1 MSVLKTAIR
10 ATAACWRWVRT
21 CPRLGSYVFI
31 AGVAWMLFLQ
41 AKGYHKDRVPELP
54 ANGAE
59 YAALTKQGWT
69 QPTEVMLGLDYL
81 LPYLELWMFL
91 GGLIYLL
98 VIIRRWPDTGR
109 MVMPSWVAAGFL
121 SAWAVSN
128 DLAAHLLTGAQL
140 TEMGEPPAHLAIT
153 IKLIFVGLAP
163 LFLPLALHYHAS
175 RPLLQRYT
183 LNSFLGP
190 LAFCFAAFSSLWI
203 IMDLLDHMRDF
214 QAAGISLAGRV
225 GFYVQLLPFIFVTV
239 MPASLLLSVLYGLT
253 RMSRA
258 NEVISMLGA
267 GMSVSQV
274 LRPIFVA
281 GFAVS
286 LLSLIANYYWSPR
299 AEGNR
304 EAIVRALGRG
314 QQDSIMASAMMYQ
327 NEADGR
333 MWYVS
338 SFPFSLKG
346 GQDRIRGIQVREF
359 DGEGRLVR
367 GIVAD
372 SAMWWPNG
380 LWRFFDGRELQYENG
395 IVVAQPEF
403 PTNRWGRAVLDVD
416 DFPET
421 PWSMMSAAITAD
433 YLGVPEL
440 VSYLKAHEGDPASKR
455 APFVTHLNQRFALP
469 WQGFALVLVAAP
481 LGIAYSRRG
490 SLGGIAGSI
499 FIFFTTLFVN
509 DLFLNLGKGNHMPG
523 WLAVWMPP
531 LIYAALG
538 LVLLHYRSQNKDLPS
553 FKFPRRAKVAP
564 ANMHSAAVASS

>member
-1 MSVLKTAIR
+1 M
-10 ATAACWRWVRT
+10 AAFWRWVRT

-31 AGVAWMLFLQ
+31 SGVAWVLYLQ
-41 AKGYHKDRVPELP
+41 ANGYHEDRVPSLP

-59 YAALTKQGWT
+59 YSALIKQGWT
-69 QPTEVMLGLDYL
+69 EPTEMMLGLDYL
-81 LPYLELWMFL
+81 LPYLELWMWL

-121 SAWAVSN
+121 SAWAVSH

-140 TEMGEPPAHLAIT
+140 TEMGEPPAHLAILV
-153 IKLIFVGLAP
+153 KLIFVGLAP
-163 LFLPLALHYHAS
+163 AFAPLALLYHAS

-183 LNSFLGP
+183 LNMFLGP
-190 LAFCFAAFSSLWI
+190 LVFCFAAFSSLWI

-214 QAAGISLAGRV
+214 QIAGISMAGRV

-239 MPASLLLSVLYGLT
+239 MPASLLLSVLYALT
-253 RMSRA
+253 RMSRS
-258 NEVISMLGA
+258 NEIISMLGS

-281 GFAVS
+281 AFGVS

-327 NEADGR
+327 NETAR
-333 MWYVS
+333 RVWYVS

-346 GQDRIRGIQVREF
+346 GRDRIRGLQVREF
-359 DGEGRLVR
+359 DEEGRLVR

-380 LWRFFDGRELQYENG
+380 LWRFFDGREIRYENG
-395 IVVAQPEF
+395 IAVAQPEF
-403 PTNRWGRAVLDVD
+403 SANRWGREAFDVT
-416 DFPET
+416 DFSET

-440 VSYLKAHEGDPASKR
+440 VSYLKAHEEDPASKR
-455 APFVTHLNQRFALP
+455 APFITHLYQRFALP

-509 DLFLNLGKGNHMPG
+509 DLFLNLGKGNHLPG
-523 WLAVWMPP
+523 WLAVWLPP
-531 LIYAALG
+531 ILYASLG
-538 LVLLHYRSQNKDLPS
+538 LVLLHYRSANKDLPS
-553 FKFPRRAKVAP
+553 FKIRRRRPSTSPRRDASAP
-564 ANMHSAAVASS
+564 AVASS